1 MSRLKNLKTIPL
13 LVFVIIQ
20 LALTI
25 AIFFIDLKGNYNTT
39 WIKYGCIILCFIFSC
54 FAFKTKKGFLIT
66 GAMAGTLLAD
76 YFLLIR
82 DDNYTLGISSFI
94 IVQAIYFLYLKPKHW
109 KISLIIRSAIFLA
122 ILSILLKIKIDDVS
136 AYFAGFYFTNL
147 IMNMTDSWIGGKK
160 NILMSLGLLLFIGCD
175 LSVGLN
181 NLSSY
186 ISYSSSFIDALVRFS
201 DVGMWLFYVPSQTL
215 IVLSVF
221 YPKDIGVVTDKQNM

>member
-1 MSRLKNLKTIPL
+1 
-13 LVFVIIQ
+13 
-20 LALTI
+20 
-25 AIFFIDLKGNYNTT
+25 
-39 WIKYGCIILCFIFSC
+39 
-54 FAFKTKKGFLIT
+54 
-66 GAMAGTLLAD
+66 MAGTLLAD

-82 DDNYTLGISSFI
+82 DDNYILGISSFI

-109 KISLIIRSAIFLA
+109 KISLIMRSVIFLA
-122 ILSILLKIKIDDVS
+122 ILSILFIIKIDDVS

-215 IVLSVF
+215 IVLSIF
-221 YPKDIGVVTDKQNM
+221 YPKDIGVVTEKQNM